1 MERLMTMDGKAKQ
14 IMVVAASRN
23 DRSRIR
29 QLLGAE
35 FALSISA
42 NIVPALDMLR
52 RSPDIDLML
61 VVGPSKDMSESELL
75 GAIQQSPAIFPLPV
89 IFVAEAASPEQVA
102 SALQLGAADYIA
114 GAYTDEVLLARI
126 RSRLA
131 AKALVE
137 SLETCIAELTET
149 EELHM
154 RLFRMASHDLK
165 SPLNNIRIAEG
176 ILRLVAA
183 ESGEVAHA
191 LDTIGLMVD
200 NMSDII
206 SNFLDMMEVRTGKL
220 ELTIKPVN
228 LRDVQTNVVNQ
239 YRFAAK
245 KKNIRLELGATD
257 GWVLADPQ
265 RLVQALGNLV
275 SNAIKFSLTDSK
287 VTVSSANQNGSG
299 VIIVED
305 EGPGIPSF
313 ERDNL
318 FKEYGR
324 LSTRPTG
331 GESSSGLG
339 LWIVKQLMYA
349 QNGSVGA
356 EFPENGG
363 SRFWISLPEY
373 SPDTHHVVDNVR
385 AEGASLVPANKEE
398 LVSARAQGSS
408 DDGECDA

>member
-1 MERLMTMDGKAKQ
+1 MDGKANR

-35 FALSISA
+35 YALSIST
-42 NIVPALDMLR
+42 NILSALDMAR

-61 VVGPSKDMSESELL
+61 VVGPISDMTECELL
-75 GAIQQSPAIFPLPV
+75 GAIQQSSAIFPAPV
-89 IFVAEAASPEQVA
+89 IIVAEAATPGDVV

-114 GAYTDEVLLARI
+114 GSYTDEVLLARI

-131 AKALVE
+131 AKALTD
-137 SLETCIAELTET
+137 SLETCIAELTES
-149 EELHM
+149 EELHL

-176 ILRLVAA
+176 ILRLAA
-183 ESGEVAHA
+183 TEWGEDSQA

-245 KKNIRLELGATD
+245 KKNINLELGATD

-265 RLVQALGNLV
+265 RLVQALANLV
-275 SNAIKFSLTDSK
+275 SNAIKFSLNDSK
-287 VTVSSANQNGSG
+287 VSIFSAQQSGCG
-299 VIIVED
+299 VIFVSD

-373 SPDTHHVVDNVR
+373 SLDAFPAVDHVR
-385 AEGASLVPANKEE
+385 AERVGLFPANKEKA
-398 LVSARAQGSS
+398 VSARARVSS
-408 DDGECDA
+408 ANSAGDG

>member
-1 MERLMTMDGKAKQ
+1 MDGKANR
-14 IMVVAASRN
+14 IMVVAANRN
-23 DRSRIR
+23 DRSRIER
-29 QLLGAE
+29 LLGAE
-35 FALSISA
+35 YELSISA
-42 NIVPALDMLR
+42 NVVSALDMAG

-61 VVGPSKDMSESELL
+61 VAGPLNDMSESELL
-75 GAIQQSPAIFPLPV
+75 GAIQQSPAILPLPV
-89 IFVAEAASPEQVA
+89 IFVAEAASPEAVA
-102 SALQLGAADYIA
+102 SALQSGAADYIA
-114 GAYTDEVLLARI
+114 GAYADEVLLARI

-131 AKALVE
+131 EKALIE

-149 EELHM
+149 EELRM

-176 ILRLVAA
+176 ILRLAAA

-206 SNFLDMMEVRTGKL
+206 GNFLDMMEVQTGKL

-245 KKNIRLELGATD
+245 KKNISLELGATD

-265 RLVQALGNLV
+265 RLVQALANLV
-275 SNAIKFSLTDSK
+275 SNAIKFSLNDSK
-287 VTVSSANQNGSG
+287 VTISSARRKGCG
-299 VIIVED
+299 VIIVAD
-305 EGPGIPSF
+305 DGPGIPSV

-363 SRFWISLPEY
+363 SRFWISLPAY
-373 SPDTHHVVDNVR
+373 SPDTCLEVDNVR
-385 AEGASLVPANKEE
+385 GKRAGLFSANKEE
-398 LVSARAQGSS
+398 AVSARAQGSN
-408 DDGECDA
+408 DDSAGDG

>member
-1 MERLMTMDGKAKQ
+1 MAAVERRLAMDGKANR
-14 IMVVAASRN
+14 ILIVAASRS
-23 DRSRIR
+23 DRRRMR
-29 QLLGAE
+29 QLLDGE
-35 FALSISA
+35 YALLLAAKSVS
-42 NIVPALDMLR
+42 ALDTLR
-52 RSPDIDLML
+52 RSPDIDLVL
-61 VVGPSKDMSESELL
+61 VVGPGQDMTECELL
-75 GAIQQSPAIFPLPV
+75 GAIRQSSAIMALPV
-89 IFVAEAASPEQVA
+89 IFVVETATQGEVA
-102 SALQLGAADYIA
+102 SALRMGAADFIA
-114 GAYTDEVLLARI
+114 DAYSDELLLARI
-126 RSRLA
+126 RARLS
-131 AKALVE
+131 AKSLMD

-149 EELHM
+149 EELHL

-176 ILRLVAA
+176 ILRLAPA
-183 ESGEVAHA
+183 EGGEARHA

-245 KKNIRLELGATD
+245 KKNIRLELGTTE

-265 RLVQALGNLV
+265 RLMQALGNLV
-275 SNAIKFSLTDSK
+275 SNAIKFSLNDSN
-287 VTVSSANQNGSG
+287 VTVSSARQCGCG
-299 VIIVED
+299 VIIVAD

-313 ERDNL
+313 ERDSL

-339 LWIVKQLMYA
+339 LWIVKQLMHA

-363 SRFWISLPEY
+363 SRFWISLPAYAPPRLQTVE
-373 SPDTHHVVDNVR
+373 NV
-385 AEGASLVPANKEE
+385 GAGRGD
-398 LVSARAQGSS
+398 LVSRQAPGSG
-408 DDGECDA
+408 DDGECDG

>member
-1 MERLMTMDGKAKQ
+1 MDGKANR
-14 IMVVAASRN
+14 IMVVAANRN
-23 DRSRIR
+23 DRNRIR

-35 FALSISA
+35 YALSIST
-42 NIVPALDMLR
+42 NIVSGLDLAR
-52 RSPDIDLML
+52 RLPDIDLML
-61 VVGPSKDMSESELL
+61 VVGPLNEMTESELL
-75 GAIQQSPAIFPLPV
+75 GAIQQSPAILPLPV
-89 IFVAEAASPEQVA
+89 IFVAEAASPAEVA
-102 SALQLGAADYIA
+102 AALQLGAADYIA
-114 GAYTDEVLLARI
+114 GACTDEVLLARI

-131 AKALVE
+131 AKALIE

-176 ILRLVAA
+176 ILRLAA
-183 ESGEVAHA
+183 TDSGEVANA

-245 KKNIRLELGATD
+245 KKNIRLELGATN

-265 RLVQALGNLV
+265 RLVQALANLV
-275 SNAIKFSLTDSK
+275 SNAIKFSLNDSK
-287 VTVSSANQNGSG
+287 VTISSARQKGCG
-299 VIIVED
+299 VIIVAD

-363 SRFWISLPEY
+363 SRFWISLPEC
-373 SPDTHHVVDNVR
+373 SPDTYHAVDNVR
-385 AEGASLVPANKEE
+385 AERAGLFPANKEE
-398 LVSARAQGSS
+398 AISARARGSS
-408 DDGECDA
+408 DDSAGDG

>member
-1 MERLMTMDGKAKQ
+1 MDGKANR
-14 IMVVAASRN
+14 IMVVAANRN
-23 DRSRIR
+23 DRSRIE

-35 FALSISA
+35 YELSISA
-42 NIVPALDMLR
+42 NVVSALDMAG

-61 VVGPSKDMSESELL
+61 VAGPLNDVSESELL
-75 GAIQQSPAIFPLPV
+75 GAIQQSSAILPLPV
-89 IFVAEAASPEQVA
+89 IFVAEAASPEAVA
-102 SALQLGAADYIA
+102 SALESGAADYIA
-114 GAYTDEVLLARI
+114 GAYADEVLLARI

-131 AKALVE
+131 EKALIE

-149 EELHM
+149 EELRM

-176 ILRLVAA
+176 ILRLAAA

-206 SNFLDMMEVRTGKL
+206 GNFLDMMEVQTGKL

-245 KKNIRLELGATD
+245 KKNISLELGATD

-265 RLVQALGNLV
+265 RLVQALANLV
-275 SNAIKFSLTDSK
+275 SNAIKFSLNDSK
-287 VTVSSANQNGSG
+287 VTISSARRKGCG
-299 VIIVED
+299 VIIVAD
-305 EGPGIPSF
+305 DGPGIPSV

-363 SRFWISLPEY
+363 SRFWISLPAY
-373 SPDTHHVVDNVR
+373 SPDTCLEVDNIRGER
-385 AEGASLVPANKEE
+385 AGLFSANKEE
-398 LVSARAQGSS
+398 AVSSRAQGTN
-408 DDGECDA
+408 DDSAGDG

>member
-1 MERLMTMDGKAKQ
+1 MDGKANR
-14 IMVVAASRN
+14 IMVVAANRN
-23 DRSRIR
+23 DRSRIER
-29 QLLGAE
+29 LLGAE
-35 FALSISA
+35 YELSISA
-42 NIVPALDMLR
+42 NVVSALDMAG

-61 VVGPSKDMSESELL
+61 VAGPLNDMSESELL
-75 GAIQQSPAIFPLPV
+75 GAIQQSPAILPLPV
-89 IFVAEAASPEQVA
+89 IFVAEAASPEAVA
-102 SALQLGAADYIA
+102 SALQSGAADYIA
-114 GAYTDEVLLARI
+114 GAYADEVLLARI

-131 AKALVE
+131 EKALIE

-149 EELHM
+149 EELRM

-176 ILRLVAA
+176 ILRLAAA

-206 SNFLDMMEVRTGKL
+206 GNFLDMMEVQTGKL

-245 KKNIRLELGATD
+245 KKNISLELGATD

-265 RLVQALGNLV
+265 RLVQALANLV
-275 SNAIKFSLTDSK
+275 SNAIKFSLNDSK
-287 VTVSSANQNGSG
+287 VTISSARRKGCG
-299 VIIVED
+299 VIIVAD
-305 EGPGIPSF
+305 DGPGIPSV

-363 SRFWISLPEY
+363 SRFWISLPAY
-373 SPDTHHVVDNVR
+373 SPDTCLEVDNVR
-385 AEGASLVPANKEE
+385 GRGQVYSPLTKEE
-398 LVSARAQGSS
+398 AVSARAQGSN
-408 DDGECDA
+408 DDSAGDG

>member
-1 MERLMTMDGKAKQ
+1 MDGKANQ
-14 IMVVAASRN
+14 IMVVAESRN

-35 FALSISA
+35 YALSIATNAVS
-42 NIVPALDMLR
+42 ALDMAR
-52 RSPDIDLML
+52 RSPDTDLML
-61 VVGPSKDMSESELL
+61 VVGPLNDMTESELL

-89 IFVAEAASPEQVA
+89 IFVAEAASPEEVA
-102 SALQLGAADYIA
+102 SALNLGAADYVA
-114 GAYTDEVLLARI
+114 GACSDEVLLARI
-126 RSRLA
+126 RSCLA
-131 AKALVE
+131 AKALTE

-149 EELHM
+149 EELQM

-176 ILRLVAA
+176 ILRLAA
-183 ESGEVAHA
+183 SESGEVANA

-206 SNFLDMMEVRTGKL
+206 SNFLDMMEVQTGKL
-220 ELTIKPVN
+220 ELTKKPVN

-245 KKNIRLELGATD
+245 KKNIRLELGATE

-265 RLVQALGNLV
+265 RLVQALANLV
-275 SNAIKFSLTDSK
+275 SNAIKFSLNDSK
-287 VTVSSANQNGSG
+287 VTISSAQRGGCG
-299 VIIVED
+299 VIIVAD

-356 EFPENGG
+356 EFPEHGG
-363 SRFWISLPEY
+363 SRFWISLPAC
-373 SPDTHHVVDNVR
+373 SPDTYQAVDDVR
-385 AEGASLVPANKEE
+385 EERAGSFPASQQEP
-398 LVSARAQGSS
+398 VSARAQGSS
-408 DDGECDA
+408 DDSAGDG

>member
-1 MERLMTMDGKAKQ
+1 MA
-14 IMVVAASRN
+14 
-23 DRSRIR
+23 
-29 QLLGAE
+29 
-35 FALSISA
+35 
-42 NIVPALDMLR
+42 R

-61 VVGPSKDMSESELL
+61 VVGPLKDMIESELL
-75 GAIQQSPAIFPLPV
+75 GAIQQPPAIFPLPV

-102 SALQLGAADYIA
+102 SALQSGAADYIA
-114 GAYTDEVLLARI
+114 GACTDEVLLARI

-165 SPLNNIRIAEG
+165 SPINNIRIAEG
-176 ILRLVAA
+176 ILRLAAA

-265 RLVQALGNLV
+265 RLVQALANLV

-299 VIIVED
+299 VIIVAD

-363 SRFWISLPEY
+363 SRFWISLPAC
-373 SPDTHHVVDNVR
+373 SPDTYPAVDNVR
-385 AEGASLVPANKEE
+385 LERTSLIPANQEE
-398 LVSARAQGSS
+398 PVSARAQGSS
-408 DDGECDA
+408 DDSQCDG